1 MTRQRR
7 YRSRQGVVYGQTR
20 PRDGTRSGGV
30 LIGQALG
37 LIVVV
42 AAMAVL
48 GVGALSLIG
57 DEAGVAAASPSP
69 TSVAFSPAPASP
81 TPVTRTLP
89 PPPTAPP
96 SPTIAPAASFTPV
109 PSFGALPTASAGAPP
124 DLQVRVG
131 PGYVTFGTQRNGNL
145 LITNP
150 RTQFAIDERILWSA
164 ALSEPTNT
172 WLLSITIHE
181 VNVADGTE
189 RLVDQRG
196 ERARVGGAELVS
208 SSLVPRQRLDGPAI
222 YVMRY
227 SRGSQLL
234 AQGYFQVTGN

>member
-1 MTRQRR
+1 
-7 YRSRQGVVYGQTR
+7 
-20 PRDGTRSGGV
+20 V

-57 DEAGVAAASPSP
+57 DEGGVAAASPSP
-69 TSVAFSPAPASP
+69 TSVAFSLPPASP
-81 TPVTRTLP
+81 TPAPRTLP
-89 PPPTAPP
+89 PPPTA
-96 SPTIAPAASFTPV
+96 SPIPTTAPAASFTPV
-109 PSFGALPTASAGAPP
+109 PSFGALPTASAGASP

-150 RTQFAIDERILWSA
+150 RTQFAINERILWSA

-172 WLLSITIHE
+172 WLLSSTVHKVDVE
-181 VNVADGTE
+181 GGSE

-196 ERARVGGAELVS
+196 ERARVGGAQLVS
-208 SSLVPRQRLDGPAI
+208 SSLVPRQRLDGPGI

-227 SRGSQLL
+227 SRGAQLL
-234 AQGYFQVTGN
+234 AEGYFQVSGN